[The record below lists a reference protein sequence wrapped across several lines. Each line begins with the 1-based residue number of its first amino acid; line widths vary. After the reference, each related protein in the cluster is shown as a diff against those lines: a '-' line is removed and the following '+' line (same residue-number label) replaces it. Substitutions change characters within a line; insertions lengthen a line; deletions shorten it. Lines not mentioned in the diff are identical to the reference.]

1 MAAYRRV
8 YDSRHLQADCQEP
21 GPAPEPYARQLS
33 MGYLN
38 LFYSKIRLHGAA
50 VVESG
55 EAAEY
60 CYEPVCLCVCTN
72 VARISEETTVESL
85 PISAR
90 AACGCGSVL
99 LWWRR
104 GDTLQCTSGFA
115 DDVTF
120 NRVRHRRRRNCVVH
134 GRYVPLDGRH
144 SARFQ
149 RRPVIRTSLLTLAA
163 Q

>member
-50 VVESG
+50 VGESG

-60 CYEPVCLCVCTN
+60 CYEPVCVCVCTN

-85 PISAR
+85 PISPRALPVAVAR
-90 AACGCGSVL
+90 SSSGGGVAIRYSVL
-99 LWWRR
+99 PVLRMTSR
-104 GDTLQCTSGFA
+104 LIVFGIGGDATAWCTEDAFRWTDGTAPGSS
-115 DDVTF
+115 DDQLSE
-120 NRVRHRRRRNCVVH
+120 RHC
-134 GRYVPLDGRH
+134 
-144 SARFQ
+144 
-149 RRPVIRTSLLTLAA
+149 
-163 Q
+163 